1 MEPPERALNMNIDAI
16 KKELDHFERV
26 KKDLL
31 KSDKGKIALI
41 KGETLVGTFTTL
53 EEAYKEGVRRFG
65 KDPFLIKPILEVEQ
79 VQTIP
84 ALSARLIH
92 ADL

>member
-1 MEPPERALNMNIDAI
+1 MGPPEGALNMNIDAI
-16 KKELDHFERV
+16 KRELDHFERV

-41 KGETLVGTFTTL
+41 KGEALIGTFTTQ
-53 EEAYKEGVRRFG
+53 EEAYKEGIRRFG
-65 KDPFLIKPILEVEQ
+65 KDAFLIKPILEVEQ

-84 ALSARLIH
+84 ALSARLINTN
-92 ADL
+92 L